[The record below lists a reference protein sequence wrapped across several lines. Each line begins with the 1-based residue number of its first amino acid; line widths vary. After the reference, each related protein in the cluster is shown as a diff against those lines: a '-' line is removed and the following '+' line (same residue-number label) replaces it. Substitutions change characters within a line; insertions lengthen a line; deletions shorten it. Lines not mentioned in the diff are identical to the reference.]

1 MTYRDDVDALFARV
15 QSLQAEVNRL
25 RAERD
30 AAPADKPDKPDK
42 SRARPETSPLAASQ
56 QKTTAWVAP
65 LIARLPAAEQ
75 ELVADL
81 VMLFTTRKDYPALSS
96 VSEESLDQLV
106 TRLRASFKKP

>member
-25 RAERD
+25 RAERE
-30 AAPADKPDKPDK
+30 AADKPAEKVEKKDAGPH
-42 SRARPETSPLAASQ
+42 AASQ
-56 QKTTAWVAP
+56 PKTTAWVAP

-81 VMLFTTRKDYPALSS
+81 VMLFTTRKDYPALST
-96 VSEESLDQLV
+96 VSEESLENLV
-106 TRLRASFKKP
+106 ARLRGAFKKS